1 MGSEEVTMEVKYAA
15 VFASVQ
21 AGGESVTE
29 VCARLGISRKSYYK
43 YLGRFASEGLEG
55 LRPRSRR
62 PLTSPTQTSPEM
74 VELITATRAE
84 LAAEGWDNGALSIL
98 YRLLREGVQA
108 PSWRTIHRVLKR
120 QGLVMPQPGKRPR
133 SSYRRF
139 EFPAPDDCWQIDAF
153 DYLLADGQPV
163 VVFEVKDDC
172 SRTQIANL
180 AWTAEDTMGAWEC
193 LARGIDAFSK
203 PHLLLSDNSL
213 AFSGKVNNTVVLVE
227 KNLIALGIKPITSR
241 PHHPQTCGKN
251 ERGHQT
257 LQRWL
262 AARPPAATLVELQAL
277 LDRYQ
282 VAYNNRPH
290 QGLDPNQTPLE
301 RRIAAARHIPNP
313 VRLEQPTLVRHCR
326 VKTRGELSWE
336 GVRVAV
342 GAELAGRT
350 VLVFAS
356 GDHLLIFY
364 RHHLV
369 RELMLDRTRRYQ
381 GLPQPRRRDFNR
393 DQVQLDLQ
401 TYPRAP
407 RSSWGRPTAAPT
419 RLPRGA
425 AKAPESRAA
434 AGRRPAIASATLEFG
449 GAAPLH
455 SARRHRTSNQ
465 LPPMS

>member
-1 MGSEEVTMEVKYAA
+1 MGTKEVTMETKYAA

-21 AGGESVTE
+21 AGRESVTE
-29 VCARLGISRKSYYK
+29 VCDRLGISRKSYYK
-43 YLGRFASEGLEG
+43 YLGRFCSEGLEG

-62 PLTSPTQTSPEM
+62 PLSSPESTPPQM
-74 VELITATRAE
+74 VELIRVARVE
-84 LAAEGWDNGALSIL
+84 LAAEGWDNGALSIF
-98 YRLLREGVQA
+98 YRLLRQGVQ
-108 PSWRTIHRVLKR
+108 PPVWRTIHRVLVR
-120 QGLVMPQPGKRPR
+120 QGLVVPQPRKRPR

-139 EFPAPDDCWQIDAF
+139 EFPAPDDCWQIDGF
-153 DYLLADGQPV
+153 GYQLADGQSAV
-163 VVFEVKDDC
+163 IFEVKDDC

-193 LARGIDAFSK
+193 LARGIDAFAK

-213 AFSGKVNNTVVLVE
+213 AFTGKAYNKIVLVE

-257 LQRWL
+257 MQRWL
-262 AARPPAATLVELQAL
+262 AAQPTAATLVELQAL

-282 VAYNNRPH
+282 AEYNNRPH

-301 RRIAAARHIPNP
+301 RRIAAARHTPNP
-313 VRLEQPTLVRHCR
+313 IRPDEPTLVRHCT
-326 VKTRGELSWE
+326 VHLRGFLSWD
-336 GVRVAV
+336 GIRIAV
-342 GAELAGRT
+342 GAELAGRM
-350 VLVFAS
+350 VLVFAT

-369 RELMLDRTRRYQ
+369 RELILDRSRRYQ
-381 GLPQPRRRDFNR
+381 GLPQPRRRDHNR
-393 DQVQLDLQ
+393 DQLQLELQ

-407 RSSWGRPTAAPT
+407 RDTPGRPFPAPT
-419 RLPRGA
+419 LPRGA
-425 AKAPESRAA
+425 AEAPKSRAA
-434 AGRRPAIASATLEFG
+434 AGRRPTIASATLESG

-455 SARRHRTSNQ
+455 SARRHPTTNK
-465 LPPMS
+465 LLPMS